1 MARPMLTVLPARSE
15 TVTLPRY
22 RVVEAAMDAKAL
34 TDDLERALEA
44 IAQRMWSGNRA
55 AAVNEIGRAHLRIAE
70 MRGAFLELAGL
81 GETTPSDPSNAARAV
96 A

>member
-1 MARPMLTVLPARSE
+1 MARPLLTVLPPRSV

-34 TDDLERALEA
+34 ADDLERALGA
-44 IAQRMWSGNRA
+44 IEQRIFAGNRA
-55 AAVNEIGRAHLRIAE
+55 GAVNEIGRALFRVAELR
-70 MRGAFLELAGL
+70 GSFLELAGL
-81 GETTPSDPSNAARAV
+81 SDTAPTDPSSAARA

>member
-1 MARPMLTVLPARSE
+1 MHPPLRVVRDTSE

-34 TDDLERALEA
+34 ADDLERALGA
-44 IAQRMWSGNRA
+44 IEQRMWANNRA
-55 AAVNEIGRAHLRIAE
+55 AAVNEIGRAHLRIE
-70 MRGAFLELAGL
+70 QLRKAFLELAGIADRN
-81 GETTPSDPSNAARAV
+81 PSDPATTATRV

>member
-1 MARPMLTVLPARSE
+1 MRPALTVLPARSE

-34 TDDLERALEA
+34 ADDLEAALAVIE
-44 IAQRMWSGNRA
+44 QRMWTNNRA
-55 AAVNEIGRAHLRIAE
+55 AAVNEIGRAHIRIEQLRQ
-70 MRGAFLELAGL
+70 AFLELAGIADRN
-81 GETTPSDPSNAARAV
+81 PSDPATTATRV